1 MTGIDD
7 HRDPGEYSRHHTVM
21 MNQMIM
27 RMQNVRPVVS
37 QLSGHFPYGAEV
49 WPGRFLKRSHAYASR
64 RRLSRKPAGMSKAIE
79 YRYMALRKLTIR
91 KVNGQPFKS
100 THIEI
105 IDKLYDSHR
114 ALYSPFLDS
123 AFLVPAYRPSRN
135 SYSNGSCH
143 FAYCCLPPAWLVPC
157 FDSHLV
163 LKCAQTSVC

>member
-1 MTGIDD
+1 MTGIDND
-7 HRDPGEYSRHHTVM
+7 GNIRDSTRHYTIM
-21 MNQMIM
+21 MDQVIM
-27 RMQNVRPVVS
+27 RMQNVRTITS
-37 QLSGHFPYGAEV
+37 QLLRHLPNYTKAR
-49 WPGRFLKRSHAYASR
+49 PGGFSKRSHAYASLG
-64 RRLSRKPAGMSKAIE
+64 RLSRKPAGMSKAIE

-143 FAYCCLPPAWLVPC
+143 FAYGCLPPAWLVPC

-163 LKCAQTSVC
+163 LKRAQTSVC